1 MSVEELSEA
10 DGISEEIVAG
20 LFEVADSNG
29 DARISR
35 EEFGRVADTIES
47 HISQVIGKILGE
59 MNSFCRKPKTLA
71 KPNR

>member
-1 MSVEELSEA
+1 MEFAQKFDQNSDGLLSVEELSES

-29 DARISR
+29 DGRISR

-47 HISQVIGKILGE
+47 HISQVI
-59 MNSFCRKPKTLA
+59 
-71 KPNR
+71 